1 MGGLGM
7 PPLAWADDPRAGLE
21 GIGFDATGHA
31 GDPVQDTWVAIGVT
45 VRDGVIEQARYG
57 VFGCPYT
64 MAAVAWVAQTLEG
77 GAVTQLG
84 AIDVAGLRR
93 RLNMPTERL
102 GRLLL
107 IEDAAKACLGAWQRR
122 RG

>member
-1 MGGLGM
+1 MGSLGT
-7 PPLAWADDPRAGLE
+7 PPLALADDPRAGLE
-21 GIGFDATGHA
+21 GIELDATGHA

-45 VRDGVIEQARYG
+45 VRDGVIERARYG

-77 GAVTQLG
+77 SAVTELG
-84 AIDVAGLRR
+84 TIDVAGLKRR
-93 RLNMPTERL
+93 FDMPIERL

-107 IEDAAKACLGAWQRR
+107 IEDAAKACLEAWQRR